1 MNQLNQTNSAVLPTD
16 TEINSEQIPANNNRV
31 GPSLTDMNTLSHGRT
46 ESAFNNKRYPRTFSQ
61 GARQRHG
68 VKGASQGNVH
78 DRPEQASSSRN
89 SHDLSR
95 SSSSSSSSSHESVR
109 EKKHSSSTGRRDVR
123 ELTSQLADMAA
134 QLQANKDVAY
144 EKEQERKDKEREEKA
159 LAAKI
164 EKERLQTRTLH
175 NIRNKVLN
183 WTSAAGEATSIYDK
197 FNEDPVT
204 LKSFLSKHFLFILIN
219 IIALWL
225 LCERFVLDASKDAS
239 AIEIYRDLSR
249 DIKLDFEW
257 QLYVSVLLFTIS
269 AIYILVF
276 FIWGHD
282 YRKDQCIVAWRHSV
296 TLVAE
301 RDEEDADVRRA
312 AFAHAEMRYPALYHT
327 AVWKI
332 TPLTQYGAEVPDNY
346 KHLVPGSSVK
356 IQKLSVSMGLILHS
370 YYPGMTLDRQVITRM
385 EQQMSR
391 LASVNVEAS
400 RLDNLIQNGTLLMTA
415 IWMDSLYAKKTLLR
429 ILDFQAG
436 VVRGLEPPLYS

>member
-31 GPSLTDMNTLSHGRT
+31 GPFLTDTNTLSHGRT

-134 QLQANKDVAY
+134 QLQANKDVAH

-183 WTSAAGEATSIYDK
+183 WTSVAGEATSIYDK
-197 FNEDPVT
+197 FDEDPVIRS
-204 LKSFLSKHFLFILIN
+204 SFLYKHLLFILIN
-219 IIALWL
+219 IIALWF
-225 LCERFVLDASKDAS
+225 LCERRVLDASR
-239 AIEIYRDLSR
+239 RDLLW
-249 DIKLDFEW
+249 DAKLGFEW
-257 QLYVSVLLFTIS
+257 QLCASALLFIIS
-269 AIYILVF
+269 AIYILIF
-276 FIWGHD
+276 FIWGSD
-282 YRKDQCIVAWRHSV
+282 YRKDQRIVAWRHSV
-296 TLVAE
+296 TLAAE
-301 RDEEDADVRRA
+301 HDEEEADVRRA

-332 TPLTQYGAEVPDNY
+332 TPLTQYGAEVPDDY
-346 KHLVPGSSVK
+346 KYLVPGSFVK

-415 IWMDSLYAKKTLLR
+415 IWMD
-429 ILDFQAG
+429 
-436 VVRGLEPPLYS
+436 